1 MTFSK
6 SSRSSS
12 SQRYPCIAVRDRLPF
27 SRVVGMQSVP
37 ESQVNHFIEESLD
50 DLLREAITSILDR
63 GEHLGASRGSNR
75 ELRGVTLELTQPRAR
90 LSRSETRGRVFS
102 PLAELLW
109 YLSGRNDTAF
119 ISHYI
124 SRYAQDDEDGV
135 IFGGY
140 GPRLRG
146 PGSDNQLGNVIRLL
160 SSRPTTRRA
169 VIQVFSGSDLIE
181 DHKDVPCTCTL
192 QFLNRQDGLELIVNM
207 RSNDAHTGLPHDVFC
222 FTMLQEIVARSI
234 GVEVGRY
241 IHMVGSLHLY
251 EKDTDS
257 AQRFLGEGWFGTSA
271 MPPMPLGDPL
281 EAIEALLSAEQSI
294 RERQVDPLDVELP
307 ADPYWSDL
315 TNLLVVLA
323 LDREERWDDLIVAC
337 DRLNDS
343 VYNIHIEDRLERR
356 RNHQ

>member
-1 MTFSK
+1 
-6 SSRSSS
+6 
-12 SQRYPCIAVRDRLPF
+12 
-27 SRVVGMQSVP
+27 MQSVP
-37 ESQVNHFIEESLD
+37 ESDVNHFIEESLD
-50 DLLREAITSILDR
+50 DLLREAMTAILER

-119 ISHYI
+119 IAHYI
-124 SRYAQDDEDGV
+124 SRYAQDDEGGV

-146 PGSDNQLGNVIRLL
+146 PGPADQLGNVIALL
-160 SSRPTTRRA
+160 SNRPTTRRA
-169 VIQVFSGSDLIE
+169 VIQLFSGSDLIE

-192 QFLNRQDGLELIVNM
+192 QFLNREGGLELIANM
-207 RSNDAHTGLPHDVFC
+207 RSNDAYTGLPHDVFC

-241 IHMVGSLHLY
+241 IHVAGSLHLY
-251 EKDTDS
+251 DTDVES
-257 AQRFLGEGWFGTSA
+257 AHRFLGEGWFSTSA
-271 MPPMPLGDPL
+271 MPPMPPGSPMEAVETLLGV
-281 EAIEALLSAEQSI
+281 ERSI
-294 RERQVDPLDVELP
+294 RERRVDPLDVELP
-307 ADPYWSDL
+307 LDPYWSDL

-323 LDREERWDDLIVAC
+323 LDQAERWDDLSMAC
-337 DRLNDS
+337 GRMSES
-343 VYNIHIEDRLERR
+343 VYNVHIEDRLERR
-356 RNHQ
+356 RDPQ